1 MDKIEALR
9 IDLRRTQE
17 RLAQAEEIGDRTAIL
32 IGEAREERL
41 LQELRECAGLPRA
54 AGIPAEAS
62 STATPVPSAY

>member
-1 MDKIEALR
+1 MDVESLR

-17 RLAQAEEIGDRTAIL
+17 RLAQAEQIGDLAAIR

-41 LQELRECAGLPRA
+41 LAELRRA

-62 STATPVPSAY
+62 STATPVPTAY